1 MRKEQKQTIKALEN
15 TLKSIAERSVITNIY
30 DGPSEKEIVEEATKT
45 WIRAGMIQFGLREI
59 LFQTKL
65 GFYNTNDSFI
75 DFVFDSVE
83 LGYEYHKLGYEYDN
97 ETEYDVSDICGGYV
111 DSEEIIV
118 PTDTW
123 CNNIWNDEYA
133 KYRKSF
139 YIITIRIP
147 QLKGSYSIKLFCTLY
162 DFMAIFRIIN
172 NGFKSFGVDPYDYD
186 DCIHVHIDKG
196 CLVQKEDAWHYDI
209 KDVPFCVGSDIL
221 EGYIPIDMNW
231 HSFKDYAKIMSMGE
245 ANLPEYIKH

>member
-15 TLKSIAERSVITNIY
+15 TLKSIAERSIITNVY
-30 DGPSEKEIVEEATKT
+30 DGSSEKEIVEEATKT

-65 GFYNTNDSFI
+65 GFYRTNDSFL
-75 DFVFDSVE
+75 DFVFDSAE
-83 LGYEYHKLGYEYDN
+83 LGYEYHN
-97 ETEYDVSDICGGYV
+97 EKEYDVSGTCGGYV

-118 PTDTW
+118 PTNTW
-123 CNNIWNDEYA
+123 CNDIWNDEYA
-133 KYRKSF
+133 KYREPF

-147 QLKGSYSIKLFCTLY
+147 QIKGSYSIKLFCTLY
-162 DFMAIFRIIN
+162 DFLTIFRSIN
-172 NGFKSFGVDPYDYD
+172 NGFKSFWIDPYDYD

-196 CLVQKEDAWHYDI
+196 CLVQKEDTWHYDI
-209 KDVPFCVGSDIL
+209 KDVPFLVGSDIL

-231 HSFKDYAKIMSMGE
+231 RGFKDYAKIMSMGE

>member
-1 MRKEQKQTIKALEN
+1 MKNVQKETIKALEKAV
-15 TLKSIAERSVITNIY
+15 KSIAERSIITNVY
-30 DGPSEKEIVEEATKT
+30 DGPSEKEIAEKAAKT
-45 WIRAGMIQFGLREI
+45 WVRAGMIQFGLREI

-65 GFYNTNDSFI
+65 GFYRTNDSFL
-75 DFVFDSVE
+75 DFEFDSTE
-83 LGYEYHKLGYEYDN
+83 LGYEYHTEKEYVVISE
-97 ETEYDVSDICGGYV
+97 ETCGGYV

-118 PTDTW
+118 PTNTW
-123 CNNIWNDEYA
+123 CNDIWNDEYA
-133 KYRKSF
+133 KYRESF

-162 DFMAIFRIIN
+162 DFMTIFRIIN
-172 NGFKSFGVDPYDYD
+172 NGFKSFGVDPYEYD

-196 CLVQKEDAWHYDI
+196 CLVQKEDTLHCDI

-231 HSFKDYAKIMSMGE
+231 RSFKDYAKIMSMGE